1 MLTGE
6 TYHADAT
13 ETLNITSDHFTI
25 SRSVYLQALRLQDLG
40 ALLRLAFGN
49 EMAAKYAK
57 IDII

>member
-6 TYHADAT
+6 YYHAEAT

-25 SRSVYLQALRLQDLG
+25 SRSVSLQPLCVQHLG
-40 ALLRLAFGN
+40 ALLRLACGTK
-49 EMAAKYAK
+49 MAAKYAK